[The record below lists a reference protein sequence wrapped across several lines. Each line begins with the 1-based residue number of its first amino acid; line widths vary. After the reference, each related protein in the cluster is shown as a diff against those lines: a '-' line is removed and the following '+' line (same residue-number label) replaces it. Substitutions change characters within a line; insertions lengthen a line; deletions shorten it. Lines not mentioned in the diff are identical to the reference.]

1 MMKKFVS
8 LLLILCLVLGIA
20 CMVYGLTGTAI
31 YETAAAMMGSD
42 KKSAM
47 TYVQDPS
54 KLTELG
60 SIAMVPMARSLPR
73 SLFSA

>member
-1 MMKKFVS
+1 MSKKR
-8 LLLILCLVLGIA
+8 ILSIVMLVVLAAGIA
-20 CMVYGLTGTAI
+20 MAVYGVTGTRI
-31 YETAAAMMGSD
+31 YENAAAMMGSD

-60 SIAMVPMARSLPR
+60 SIAKIG
-73 SLFSA
+73 SANMKAFL